1 MRGISRIAFAGTPE
15 FAAAA
20 LAAILA
26 AGYTVPLVLTQPD
39 RPAGRG
45 LKPVASPVKRVA
57 AQAGVPVV
65 QPATLKTPDALEPI
79 VSTPQPDLLVVAA
92 YGLILPRALLTW
104 PRYGAINLHASLL
117 PRWRGAAPITRAIEA
132 GDRETGITVMEMDEG
147 LDTGPIVATYPIAIA
162 QDETAGSLHDRLT
175 TLAAHAIVEVLPRLP
190 ELLSRATPQ
199 PTKGVT
205 YAAKIRP
212 AERLLDWTLPAV
224 VLERK
229 IRAFDPTPGT
239 QTWWRGQPLKVWRAA
254 VAPAVA
260 DALPGTVTAVDPQRG
275 VQVACG
281 EGSLWLTEL
290 QRAGGKRL
298 PAAEFLRGVPV
309 EVGEQLTMA

>member
-1 MRGISRIAFAGTPE
+1 MRGVSRVAFAGTPE

-65 QPATLKTPDALEPI
+65 QPTTLKTPDALEPI
-79 VSTPQPDLLVVAA
+79 VSTPPPDLLVVAA

-104 PRYGAINLHASLL
+104 PRFGAINLHASLL

-147 LDTGPIVATYPIAIA
+147 LDTGPIVATYPITIA

-199 PTKGVT
+199 PTEGVT
-205 YAAKIRP
+205 YAAKIAP
-212 AERLLDWTLPAV
+212 AERLLDWTLPAA

-298 PAAEFLRGVPV
+298 PAAEFLRGASV
-309 EVGEQLTMA
+309 EVGEQLTMV